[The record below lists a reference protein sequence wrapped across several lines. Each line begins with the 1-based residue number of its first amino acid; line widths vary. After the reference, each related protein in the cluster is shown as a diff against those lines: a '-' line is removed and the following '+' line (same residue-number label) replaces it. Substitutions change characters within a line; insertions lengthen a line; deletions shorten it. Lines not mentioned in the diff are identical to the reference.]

1 MCRPANIKIDNVVI
15 WSDETT
21 TQDTVASKDAKSL
34 QMNILFWNIINIL
47 RVGMTKLAGRSHA
60 DMSVHNLCKYIV
72 NIMKYKIQISNV
84 VKQLNVNCLW
94 GDSYYRCKVRVIVI
108 SWNHEIRF
116 LASSLWLTKKQKLSE
131 WIRDQKK
138 S

>member
-84 VKQLNVNCLW
+84 VKQLNVNCLM
-94 GDSYYRCKVRVIVI
+94 R
-108 SWNHEIRF
+108 RF
-116 LASSLWLTKKQKLSE
+116 LQPL
-131 WIRDQKK
+131 
-138 S
+138 